1 MPDLINIDVKEA
13 NDKLILINK
22 YFMLIIVICFGSA
35 IIFLYMQVKSLNDR
49 MYQYMNQD
57 LIESV
62 KTIQHTQGVIQE
74 NTNTLDRLNN
84 YIIQHQNK

>member
-35 IIFLYMQVKSLNDR
+35 IMYLYFQVNTLNKQIFEYITHDSKENAKAIEG
-49 MYQYMNQD
+49 NT
-57 LIESV
+57 LI
-62 KTIQHTQGVIQE
+62 IQE
-74 NTNTLDRLNN
+74 NTNTLNRLNN
-84 YIIQHQNK
+84 YFLQHSK

>member
-35 IIFLYMQVKSLNDR
+35 IAYLYFQVTTLNDR
-49 MYQYMNQD
+49 MFNYMNQD
-57 LIESV
+57 LKESV

-84 YIIQHQNK
+84 YIINHENK